1 MAWVQIVNQIDQLT
15 DDGRNGYSH
24 QRAGNRHGFKNP
36 VCRDLTANPYCEK
49 SEAFFTRKFADYG
62 A

>member
-15 DDGRNGYSH
+15 DDGRNGHSH

-36 VCRDLTANPYCEK
+36 VCRDLTANPCRINTCRGL
-49 SEAFFTRKFADYG
+49 FLPDTTL
-62 A
+62 